1 LYFLVSISLHHIII
15 DSFIDYRAFYKGVLN
30 PYSCN
35 LDSLWTM
42 IGFMYNLKVHNKLN
56 TKGFS
61 TNILQIYVLMY
72 EIIIDMSPFLS
83 LTKYKL
89 EFTSLTI

>member
-1 LYFLVSISLHHIII
+1 
-15 DSFIDYRAFYKGVLN
+15 
-30 PYSCN
+30 
-35 LDSLWTM
+35 M

-56 TKGFS
+56 TKDFS

-72 EIIIDMSPFLS
+72 EIIIDMSPLLS

-89 EFTSLTI
+89 EFTSLTIWKLLNYPLSFMIHSKMFHLMCFYP

>member
-1 LYFLVSISLHHIII
+1 
-15 DSFIDYRAFYKGVLN
+15 
-30 PYSCN
+30 
-35 LDSLWTM
+35 
-42 IGFMYNLKVHNKLN
+42 MYNLKVHNKLN
-56 TKGFS
+56 TKDFS